1 MQGGTQI
8 LYHGCGPFGKGK
20 DEEKAMN
27 KCIFDMDAALT
38 DAELAVEKGRLM
50 STALF
55 EELNDAGSDY
65 YKLNSW
71 DANCT
76 RADIVLDYI
85 VRADEALKAVR
96 EQCNKL
102 FEEQRENVENSS
114 PVESSEALTYRA
126 TTIQLL
132 DKLQDV
138 KLLRAAYTF
147 VKAMSEHN

>member
-1 MQGGTQI
+1 
-8 LYHGCGPFGKGK
+8 
-20 DEEKAMN
+20 MN
-27 KCIFDMDAALT
+27 KCIFNMDAALT

-85 VRADEALKAVR
+85 VRADEALKTVR

-102 FEEQRENVENSS
+102 FEEQRKETERKQRENVENSAPS
-114 PVESSEALTYRA
+114 ESSEALTYRA

-147 VKAMSEHN
+147 VKAMSEHK

>member
-1 MQGGTQI
+1 
-8 LYHGCGPFGKGK
+8 
-20 DEEKAMN
+20 MN

-50 STALF
+50 STTLF

-102 FEEQRENVENSS
+102 FEEQRETVENSTL
-114 PVESSEALTYRA
+114 VENSEALTYRA
-126 TTIQLL
+126 ETIQLL
-132 DKLQDV
+132 DKLKDV
-138 KLLRAAYTF
+138 KLLRSAYTF
-147 VKAMSEHN
+147 VRAMSEHK

>member
-1 MQGGTQI
+1 
-8 LYHGCGPFGKGK
+8 
-20 DEEKAMN
+20 
-27 KCIFDMDAALT
+27 
-38 DAELAVEKGRLM
+38 M

-65 YKLNSW
+65 YKLNSR

-102 FEEQRENVENSS
+102 FEEQREAAENST

-147 VKAMSEHN
+147 VKAMSEHK

>member
-1 MQGGTQI
+1 MDK
-8 LYHGCGPFGKGK
+8 Y
-20 DEEKAMN
+20 
-27 KCIFDMDAALT
+27 IFDMDAALT

-50 STALF
+50 STTLF

-85 VRADEALKAVR
+85 VRADEALKTVR

-102 FEEQRENVENSS
+102 FEEQRKEAERKQRENVENSTLS
-114 PVESSEALTYRA
+114 ESSEALTYRA

-132 DKLQDV
+132 NKLGDV
-138 KLLRAAYTF
+138 KSLRAAYTF
-147 VKAMSEHN
+147 VKAMSEHK

>member
-1 MQGGTQI
+1 
-8 LYHGCGPFGKGK
+8 
-20 DEEKAMN
+20 MN

-50 STALF
+50 STTLF

-85 VRADEALKAVR
+85 VRADEALKTVR

-102 FEEQRENVENSS
+102 FEEQRKAAENSTL
-114 PVESSEALTYRA
+114 PESSEALTYRA
-126 TTIQLL
+126 AIIQSL
-132 DKLQDV
+132 DKLKDV
-138 KLLRAAYTF
+138 KLLRSAYIILKT
-147 VKAMSEHN
+147 MSGA

>member
-1 MQGGTQI
+1 
-8 LYHGCGPFGKGK
+8 
-20 DEEKAMN
+20 
-27 KCIFDMDAALT
+27 
-38 DAELAVEKGRLM
+38 M

-85 VRADEALKAVR
+85 VRADEALKTVR

-102 FEEQRENVENSS
+102 FEEQRKETERKQRENVENSAPS
-114 PVESSEALTYRA
+114 ESSEALTYRA

-132 DKLQDV
+132 DKLNDV
-138 KLLRAAYTF
+138 KCLRAAYTF
-147 VKAMSEHN
+147 VKAMSEHK

>member
-1 MQGGTQI
+1 MKKE
-8 LYHGCGPFGKGK
+8 LR
-20 DEEKAMN
+20 AM
-27 KCIFDMDAALT
+27 DTALT
-38 DAELAVEKGRLM
+38 NAELAVEKGRLM
-50 STALF
+50 STTLS
-55 EELNDAGSDY
+55 EELSSAGSDY

-71 DANCT
+71 AANCT

-85 VRADEALKAVR
+85 VRADEALKVIR

-102 FEEQRENVENSS
+102 FEEQRESAENSA

-132 DKLQDV
+132 DKLKDV
-138 KLLRAAYTF
+138 KSLRAAYTF

>member
-1 MQGGTQI
+1 MKKE
-8 LYHGCGPFGKGK
+8 L
-20 DEEKAMN
+20 MV
-27 KCIFDMDAALT
+27 MDAALT
-38 DAELAVEKGRLM
+38 DAELAVEKGWLM
-50 STALF
+50 SIALF

-71 DANCT
+71 DANCA

-102 FEEQRENVENSS
+102 FEEQRKTGENSTL
-114 PVESSEALTYRA
+114 VESSEALTYRA

-132 DKLQDV
+132 DKLKDV
-138 KLLRAAYTF
+138 KSLRAAYTF
-147 VKAMSEHN
+147 VKVMSEHK

>member
-1 MQGGTQI
+1 
-8 LYHGCGPFGKGK
+8 
-20 DEEKAMN
+20 MN

-55 EELNDAGSDY
+55 EKLNGTGSDY

-71 DANCT
+71 AANCT

-85 VRADEALKAVR
+85 VRADEALKVVR
-96 EQCNKL
+96 KQCNKL

-147 VKAMSEHN
+147 VKAMSEHK

>member
-1 MQGGTQI
+1 
-8 LYHGCGPFGKGK
+8 
-20 DEEKAMN
+20 
-27 KCIFDMDAALT
+27 MDAALT

-85 VRADEALKAVR
+85 VRADEALKTVR

-102 FEEQRENVENSS
+102 FEEQRKETERKQRENVENSAPS
-114 PVESSEALTYRA
+114 ESSEALTYRA

-132 DKLQDV
+132 DKLNDV
-138 KLLRAAYTF
+138 KCLRAAYTF
-147 VKAMSEHN
+147 VKAMSEHK

>member
-1 MQGGTQI
+1 
-8 LYHGCGPFGKGK
+8 
-20 DEEKAMN
+20 MN
-27 KCIFDMDAALT
+27 KCIFNMDAALT

-85 VRADEALKAVR
+85 VRADEALKTVR

-102 FEEQRENVENSS
+102 FEEQRKETERKQRENVENSAPS
-114 PVESSEALTYRA
+114 ESSEALTYRA

-132 DKLQDV
+132 DKLNDV
-138 KLLRAAYTF
+138 KCLRAAYTF
-147 VKAMSEHN
+147 VKAMSEHK

>member
-1 MQGGTQI
+1 MKKE
-8 LYHGCGPFGKGK
+8 LM
-20 DEEKAMN
+20 AM
-27 KCIFDMDAALT
+27 DTALT

-55 EELNDAGSDY
+55 EKLNDAGSDY

-85 VRADEALKAVR
+85 VRADEALKTVR

-102 FEEQRENVENSS
+102 FEEQRKEAERKQREAAENSAPS
-114 PVESSEALTYRA
+114 ESSEALTYRA

-132 DKLQDV
+132 NKLSDV
-138 KLLRAAYTF
+138 VSLRAAYTF
-147 VKAMSEHN
+147 VKAMSEHK

>member
-1 MQGGTQI
+1 MDK
-8 LYHGCGPFGKGK
+8 Y
-20 DEEKAMN
+20 
-27 KCIFDMDAALT
+27 IFNMDAALT

-55 EELNDAGSDY
+55 EELTGAGSDY

-85 VRADEALKAVR
+85 VRADEALKTVR

-102 FEEQRENVENSS
+102 FEEQRKETERKQRENVENSALS
-114 PVESSEALTYRA
+114 ESSEALTYRA

-132 DKLQDV
+132 DKLNDV
-138 KLLRAAYTF
+138 KCLRAAYTF
-147 VKAMSEHN
+147 VKAMSEHK